1 MVLTTHKI
9 RRELATLTF
18 TTAHARAVKNN
29 AINHILT
36 YERSVAGGG
45 EIDLPSLYAV
55 CEYLAWLSK
64 HTQEIDDKR
73 ILPSQRL
80 FLADAFA
87 FCTKTYDEQRGI

>member
-1 MVLTTHKI
+1 MTTLTTHKI

-18 TTAHARAVKNN
+18 TTAHARTVKNDT
-29 AINHILT
+29 IDHLLT
-36 YERSVAGGG
+36 YERSLSNA
-45 EIDLPSLYAV
+45 EINLSSLYAV

-73 ILPSQRL
+73 ILPSQRI

-87 FCTKTYDEQRGI
+87 FCTRTYDEQRGI

>member
-1 MVLTTHKI
+1 MVLTPAKI
-9 RRELATLTF
+9 RRELAELKF
-18 TTAHARAVKNN
+18 STAHARDAKNN
-29 AINHILT
+29 TICHLLT
-36 YERSVAGGG
+36 YERSLSDTQ
-45 EIDLPSLYAV
+45 INLSSLYAV

-87 FCTKTYDEQRGI
+87 FCVKVLCTRQRY